1 MYIIN
6 VRELIHNIRFLYRMF
21 KDLRSNG
28 YDILIVGKACDDSLQ
43 AYIPGEAKK
52 NTIRYNSLVY

>member
-1 MYIIN
+1 
-6 VRELIHNIRFLYRMF
+6 MF

-52 NTIRYNSLVY
+52 NTIRYNSLVYWRIRGEETL